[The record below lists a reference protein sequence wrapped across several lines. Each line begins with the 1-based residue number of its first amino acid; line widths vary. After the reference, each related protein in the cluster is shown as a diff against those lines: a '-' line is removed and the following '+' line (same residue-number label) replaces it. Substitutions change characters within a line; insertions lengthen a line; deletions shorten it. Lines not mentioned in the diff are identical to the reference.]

1 MFLAWNEIKKNKL
14 RFTLIIGILMLVS
27 YLVFFLSGLA
37 NGLENMNR
45 ESVDKWE
52 ATSIILT
59 EESDKSMNQSSLKL
73 ADVDNIDT
81 KEIAVIGQINAIA
94 GNGDQ
99 KSNVSI
105 FGINKDEFIM
115 PKVTEGEVFAG
126 NNEVVASDAL
136 KEDGFKVGDELQLS
150 SSDEVLTI
158 VGFTDKARFN
168 AAPVLYSDLTTFQR
182 VKFGE
187 AAEANKESI
196 NGIVVRTGDTSGL
209 IGDDSLEAIEIET
222 FIRSLPGYTEQNL
235 TLNFMIYF
243 LFVISA
249 VIVAIFLY
257 VLTVQKISMFGV
269 MKAQGISNRYL
280 SRSVVAQ
287 TFLLSAIG
295 VAVGFGLALITG
307 AFLPSAVPVAF
318 DLVTMLI
325 YGLILIAVAILG
337 ALFSV
342 LTIVRIDPLKA
353 IGG

>member
-45 ESVDKWE
+45 ESIDKWN

-59 EESDKSMNQSSLKL
+59 EESDKSMYQSSLKL
-73 ADVDNIDT
+73 ADVSNIDA
-81 KEIAVIGQINAIA
+81 KEIALIGQINAIA
-94 GNGDQ
+94 GNGEQ

-115 PKVTEGEVFAG
+115 PKVTEGDVFADG
-126 NNEVVASDAL
+126 NEVIASDAL
-136 KEDGFKVGDELQLS
+136 QEDGFKVGDKLQLS

-168 AAPVLYSDLTTFQR
+168 AAPVLYGDLSTFQR

-209 IGDDSLEAIEIET
+209 IQDDSLEVIEIET
-222 FIRSLPGYTEQNL
+222 FIQSLPGYTEQNL

-280 SRSVVAQ
+280 SRSVIAQ
-287 TFLLSAIG
+287 TFLLAAIG
-295 VAVGFGLALITG
+295 VAIGFGLALITG
-307 AFLPSAVPVAF
+307 GFLPSAVPVAF

-325 YGLILIAVAILG
+325 YGLILIGVAILG
-337 ALFSV
+337 AVFSV

>member
-14 RFTLIIGILMLVS
+14 RFTLIIGVLMLVS

-59 EESDKSMNQSSLKL
+59 EESDKSMYQSSLNL
-73 ADVDNIDT
+73 PDVNNIDA

-99 KSNVSI
+99 KSNVTI

-126 NNEVVASDAL
+126 NNEVIASDAL
-136 KEDGFKVGDELQLS
+136 QEDGFKVGDKLQLS

-168 AAPVLYSDLTTFQR
+168 AAPVLYGDLSTFQR
-182 VKFGE
+182 IKFGE
-187 AAEANKESI
+187 AAEANKGSI
-196 NGIVVRTGDTSGL
+196 NGIVVRTGDTSSL
-209 IGDDSLEAIEIET
+209 IQDDSLEAIEIET

-235 TLNFMIYF
+235 TLDFMIYF
-243 LFVISA
+243 LFGISA

-269 MKAQGISNRYL
+269 MKAQGIPNSYL
-280 SRSVVAQ
+280 SRSVIAQ
-287 TFLLSAIG
+287 TFLLAAIG
-295 VAVGFGLALITG
+295 VAVGFGFSLITG

-318 DLVTMLI
+318 DVVTMLI
-325 YGLILIAVAILG
+325 YGLVLIAVAILG
-337 ALFSV
+337 AVFSV

>member
-73 ADVDNIDT
+73 ADLDNINT
-81 KEIAVIGQINAIA
+81 KKTAVIGQINAIA

-136 KEDGFKVGDELQLS
+136 QEDGFKVGDELQLS

-168 AAPVLYSDLTTFQR
+168 AAPVLYSDLSTFQR

-196 NGIVVRTGDTSGL
+196 NGIVVRTRDTSGL
-209 IGDDSLEAIEIET
+209 IRDGSLEAIEIET

>member
-1 MFLAWNEIKKNKL
+1 MFLALNEIKKNKL
-14 RFTLIIGILMLVS
+14 RFTLIIGVLMLVS

-37 NGLENMNR
+37 TGLENLNR
-45 ESVDKWE
+45 ESVDKWK
-52 ATSIILT
+52 ATAIILT
-59 EESDKSMNQSSLKL
+59 EESDKSMYQSSLTIED
-73 ADVDNIDT
+73 ANEIDAE
-81 KEIAVIGQINAIA
+81 EIAVIGQINAVA

-99 KSNVSI
+99 KTNVSI

-115 PKVTEGEVFAG
+115 PKVTEGKVFT
-126 NNEVVASDAL
+126 NDNEVIASDAL

-168 AAPVLYSDLTTFQR
+168 AAPVLYGDMSTFHQ

-187 AAEANKESI
+187 AAEANKKSI
-196 NGIVVRTGDTSGL
+196 NGIVVRTDEPTFTIKNG
-209 IGDDSLEAIEIET
+209 SLESIEIET

-243 LFVISA
+243 LFGISA

-269 MKAQGISNRYL
+269 MKAQGISNNYL
-280 SRSVVAQ
+280 SRSVIAQ
-287 TFLLSAIG
+287 TFILAAIG
-295 VAVGFGLALITG
+295 VAVGFVLTLITG

-325 YGLILIAVAILG
+325 YGLVLIVVAIMG
-337 ALFSV
+337 AVFSV

>member
-1 MFLAWNEIKKNKL
+1 MFLAANEIKKNKL
-14 RFTLIIGILMLVS
+14 RFTLIVGVLMLVS

-37 NGLENMNR
+37 NGLQNMNR

-52 ATSIILT
+52 ATSIVLT
-59 EESDKSMNQSSLKL
+59 EESDKSISQSSITL
-73 ADVDNIDT
+73 DEVNDIDAN
-81 KEIAVIGQINAIA
+81 EMAVIGQINAVA
-94 GNGDQ
+94 GSGDQ

-115 PKVTEGEVFAG
+115 PKVTEGDVFSN
-126 NNEVVASDAL
+126 NNEVIASDAL
-136 KEDGFKVGDELQLS
+136 KEEGFEIGNELRLS

-158 VGFTDKARFN
+158 VGFTDKALFN
-168 AAPVLYSDLTTFQR
+168 AAPVLYGDLATFQR

-196 NGIVVRTGDTSGL
+196 NGVVVRTDDTSA
-209 IGDDSLEAIEIET
+209 ISQNDSLESIEIET
-222 FIRSLPGYTEQNL
+222 FIRSLPGYTEQSL

-243 LFVISA
+243 LFGISA

-269 MKAQGISNRYL
+269 MKAQGISNGYL
-280 SRSVVAQ
+280 SRSVIAQ
-287 TFLLSAIG
+287 TFLLAAIG
-295 VAVGFGLALITG
+295 VAVGFGLALLTG
-307 AFLPSAVPVAF
+307 VFLPSAVPVAF
-318 DLVTMLI
+318 DLITMLI
-325 YGLILIAVAILG
+325 YGLVLIVVAIMG
-337 ALFSV
+337 AVFSV

>member
-126 NNEVVASDAL
+126 SNEVVASDAL

-209 IGDDSLEAIEIET
+209 IRDDSLEAIEIET

-295 VAVGFGLALITG
+295 VAIGFGFALITG

-318 DLVTMLI
+318 DLVSMLI
-325 YGLILIAVAILG
+325 YGMILIAVAILG